1 MVCEKCGAPT
11 RMQVQATISAP
22 GELFHKLSKQNM
34 RSKDVYLMGVNWET
48 ADFICCDCGT
58 VRDGYGNYVTSLRT
72 TNAEQAERIKQLERA
87 LDDQMVSTH
96 LGVFGPK
103 DDPIM
108 AIHKLMC
115 WSQDVG
121 AFFAKDRI
129 AQLEDAL
136 RESHKFIDLAAWR
149 EKHGCTEAPELYED
163 VLAMINEVLKENSN
177 DDWDRDS
184 SRTRI

>member
-1 MVCEKCGAPT
+1 MLT
-11 RMQVQATISAP
+11 REEVIECVYSIADKDKIDPLLNGVLTLEAQ
-22 GELFHKLSKQNM
+22 GEIEQ
-34 RSKDVYLMGVNWET
+34 
-48 ADFICCDCGT
+48 
-58 VRDGYGNYVTSLRT
+58 LRT
-72 TNAEQAERIKQLERA
+72 ANAEQAERIKQLERA
-87 LDDQMVSTH
+87 LDDQMVITH

-136 RESHKFIDLAAWR
+136 RAAKANLYSMVDPALV
-149 EKHGCTEAPELYED
+149 EK
-163 VLAMINEVLKENSN
+163 INEVLKENSN
-177 DDWDRDS
+177 EAAS
-184 SRTRI
+184 